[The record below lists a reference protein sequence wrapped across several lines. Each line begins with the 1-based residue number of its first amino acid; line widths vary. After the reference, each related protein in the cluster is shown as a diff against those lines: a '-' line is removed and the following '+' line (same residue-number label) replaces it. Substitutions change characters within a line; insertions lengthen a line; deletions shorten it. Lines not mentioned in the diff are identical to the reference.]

1 MLEEIYVE
9 RRKELLGEGV
19 TGMYDNCRL
28 QKSVTRIGSF
38 SENNYAGHFINYGL
52 NYWGTPSS
60 GNKSSVLKPND
71 YHYFLQIPEDEFA
84 KNTEISNAEQNP
96 FKGE

>member
-1 MLEEIYVE
+1 
-9 RRKELLGEGV
+9 
-19 TGMYDNCRL
+19 
-28 QKSVTRIGSF
+28 
-38 SENNYAGHFINYGL
+38 L